1 MPKSLL
7 SAVALAAALLV
18 SPAFAAQATQPPST
32 SMAVQDAA
40 WWSVLGDGQLSALI
54 ERGLT
59 ANLDLAQA
67 QARIGRSRALL
78 AGARAEFGPA
88 GSVGV
93 QARAMQASENEA
105 PGLGRAQRRS
115 HDAGALLEFS
125 WEVDLFGR
133 QRSQAGAAAQ
143 RVQASEAQLEAVRLA
158 VSSEIAHAWFA
169 LIGAREQ
176 LQLARTVA
184 ANREQTLGLVR
195 TRVAAGF
202 AQPLD
207 EARAAAEHDAA
218 RSEIPAHE
226 AAARVAIHRIAV
238 LTGASPS
245 GFELDAPDRH
255 AATMIALRIPEAA
268 QWLAQRP
275 DIRQLE
281 SELRARALDVSAV
294 RAEFYP
300 RLTITGVLGFIA
312 GSFTGL
318 GGAGSLSW
326 LGSPSLFA
334 PLFDRPRIQARLD
347 AASAGQKEILAAY
360 EQRVLLAIEEVGNA
374 LARHDAGQRQL
385 QALQRRAVH
394 AGEAERLAAARYRAG
409 ATDLLE
415 LLDAQRSAQQ
425 AQRALA
431 EALMVQRQHL
441 VAVLK
446 GLGGTTSAVA

>member
-18 SPAFAAQATQPPST
+18 SPAFGAEVAQPAPAPV
-32 SMAVQDAA
+32 AVHQAD
-40 WWSVLGDGQLSALI
+40 WWAMLGDAQLAGLI
-54 ERGLT
+54 ERGLA
-59 ANLDLAQA
+59 ANLDIAQA
-67 QARIGRSRALL
+67 QARIEQSRALL
-78 AGARAEFGPA
+78 AGTRAALGPSGSA
-88 GSVGV
+88 GLQS
-93 QARAMQASENEA
+93 RAAQASESEA
-105 PGLGRAQRRS
+105 PGLTRAQRRS
-115 HDAGALLEFS
+115 DSIGALLEFS

-133 QRSQAGAAAQ
+133 QRDQAGAAGQ
-143 RVQASEAQLEAVRLA
+143 RVRASEAQLDAVRLA
-158 VSSEIAHAWFA
+158 VASEIAHAYFA
-169 LIGAREQ
+169 LVGAREQ

-184 ANREQTLGLVR
+184 ANRAQTLDLVR
-195 TRVAAGF
+195 ARLAAGL

-207 EARAAAEHDAA
+207 GARAAAESEAA
-218 RSEIPAHE
+218 QAEIPLQE
-226 AAARVAIHRIAV
+226 ADARVALHRLAV
-238 LTGASPS
+238 LTGASPTA
-245 GFELDAPDRH
+245 FALDTPDRH
-255 AATMIALRIPEAA
+255 PARVIPLRIPDGS

-318 GGAGSLSW
+318 GSAGSLSW

-347 AASAGQKEILAAY
+347 AAKAGQKEVLAAY
-360 EQRVLLAIEEVGNA
+360 EQRLLLATEEVGNA
-374 LARHDAGQRQL
+374 LARHEAGQRQL
-385 QALQRRAVH
+385 QALQRRAAH
-394 AGEAERLAAARYRAG
+394 AADAERLAAARYRGG
-409 ATDLLE
+409 AADLLE
-415 LLDAQRSAQQ
+415 LLEAQRTAQQ

-431 EALMVQRQHL
+431 EALMLQRQHL

-446 GLGGTTSAVA
+446 GLGGTTAAA